1 MYSSEYNALL
11 ERLNTFIAKYHKNEI
26 RRGLL
31 LFLLIFG
38 LSTLTVF
45 LLEYVEHFTLTVRTV
60 LFYACLTLYSA
71 IFLRFILYPAMALF
85 NIRNGLSHKQAAEII
100 SKHFPEIQDKF
111 NNTLELAELVTQ
123 NRYSASLIMASIDQR
138 AKLLQPIPFHLAID
152 FRFNYKLLK
161 YLALVILVYLS
172 VLIYKPIII
181 KEGSERIL
189 HHRTHYVAPAP
200 FMFILENKNLTVSQ
214 GEDFEIKVKT
224 QGQYVPQKVYVVIGS
239 TRLLLSNTDKSTFTY
254 SFKGVNRSF
263 DFRFEAEEVVSSS
276 YRLNVVFPPQIISFK
291 IEIIPPAYTGLSSTI
306 AENTGD
312 ITIPCGSQVKWL
324 FATSHTD
331 SLWMSINDSSKIPSQ
346 HENDMFVIKQRF
358 FNSANYTLFPSNKE
372 MVNRNNMTY
381 AVNVIPDIYPSIQ
394 ADFVTDSTMWGM
406 YYFKG
411 SVNDDYGFKKLLFT
425 LKFGKDSV
433 RTISIPIQNNLLN
446 QEFYF
451 AYDFSSLKNVNGNIE
466 YYFEVWDNDGIHGS
480 KSTKSEVKNIR
491 IPDKKEIEQYK
502 NEANKNIFEQLHQ
515 SEKITS
521 DLEKELK
528 QLQKN
533 ITNSN
538 NLSWEH
544 TQKFQQ
550 ILEKQLS
557 LEQALKK
564 IAEQNKQKNNLI
576 NTFTEQDKE
585 MLEKQKQIQ
594 ELIENIMDDELKKL
608 IDQLKEMMKNL
619 DKSKLNEMTQEL
631 KMQTEDVNKELDRTL
646 ELLKKMNVEEK
657 INNVIKDLDKLAQEQ
672 ENLSEQSE
680 NKKTPSD
687 SLRNMQQQQQQDFKD
702 LQQKYQD
709 LMKENN
715 QLQEP
720 FNMQNFNEEQQQ
732 IEQEFQQGQEE
743 LQKNNRKGASKHQK
757 NNANKLKELSEQM
770 QKMMQQNQEE
780 ANAEDEESL
789 KMTLENI
796 KNLSFA
802 QEDLLL
808 QTKQAKPYDPKYP
821 QLSEKQN
828 RLQGN
833 VKVIEDSLEA
843 LAKRNPMI
851 KPTIKKHL
859 KNIKGYNRQ
868 TLKALEE
875 RNVVKA
881 ATNQQLLMTEAN
893 ELALLMGEILKEMQ
907 KANSQKMCSGGQCK
921 KPGNGKPKPSYQQ
934 MKSMQQQIKQQ
945 LQSILNEMKQ
955 GQKNGD
961 GKKMSEQLGK
971 MISMQDKMNQML
983 NELMQQGG
991 ISPESAKKLQ
1001 EIKNLM
1007 NDVQKDIANKNISN
1021 QTIQRQEQI
1030 LTRLL
1035 EAEKADNERD
1045 TENKRES
1052 QTGKNDKIS
1061 NPNDFFQYKGKK
1073 STYDE
1078 ILFQS
1083 NLPLKKYYQEL
1094 YRKYMINLNK

>member
-1 MYSSEYNALL
+1 MYSNDYKSLL
-11 ERLNTFIAKYHKNEI
+11 ERLNAFIAKYHHNEI
-26 RRGLL
+26 RRGILL
-31 LFLLIFG
+31 LLLILG
-38 LSTLTVF
+38 LSTLLVF
-45 LLEYVEHFTLTVRTV
+45 LLEYYEHYSSTVRTT
-60 LFYACLTLYSA
+60 LFYSCVLIYVAV
-71 IFLRFILYPAMALF
+71 FLRFIVYPTAALF
-85 NIRNGLSHKQAAEII
+85 KIRNGLSYKQAAEII

-111 NNTLELAELVTQ
+111 TNTLELAELASQ
-123 NRYSASLIMASIDQR
+123 QRYSTSLIMASIDQR
-138 AKLLQPIPFHLAID
+138 AKLLKPIPFHLAID
-152 FRFNYKLLK
+152 FRFNYKLMWFLGGM
-161 YLALVILVYLS
+161 ILLYLS
-172 VLIYKPIII
+172 VFVYKPLII
-181 KEGSERIL
+181 KEGSKRIL
-189 HHRTHYVAPAP
+189 HHRTHFSTPASFTFVLLSNP
-200 FMFILENKNLTVSQ
+200 LTALQ
-214 GEDFEIKVKT
+214 GENFEVKVKV
-224 QGQYVPQKVYVVIGS
+224 QGKYVPQKIYVVMGS
-239 TRLLLSNTDKSTFTY
+239 TRLLLNAIDKTTFNY
-254 SFKGVNRSF
+254 IFKNVNQSFE
-263 DFRFEAEEVVSSS
+263 FRFEADDIASEP
-276 YRLNVVFPPQIISFK
+276 YILKIIYPPQIISFK
-291 IEIIPPAYTGLSSTI
+291 IEITPPAYTGISSTI
-306 AENTGD
+306 TENTGD

-324 FATSHTD
+324 FTTSHAD
-331 SLWMSINDSSKIPSQ
+331 SLWMRLNDSIRINSQ
-346 HENDMFVIKQRF
+346 KENELFIIKQRF
-358 FNSANYTLFPSNKE
+358 LNSANYTLFPQNKE
-372 MVNRNNMTY
+372 MVNKNNMTY
-381 AVNVIPDIYPSIQ
+381 AINVIPDIYPSVKV
-394 ADFVTDSTMWGM
+394 DFVTDSTAWGM

-411 SVNDDYGFKKLLFT
+411 EINDDYGFKKMYFT
-425 LKFGKDSV
+425 LKLNNDSV
-433 RTISIPIQNNLLN
+433 KTISIPIQNNLLN

-451 AYDFSSLKNVNGNIE
+451 AYDFSTLKNISGNIE

-480 KSTKSEVKNIR
+480 KSTKTEVKNIR
-491 IPDKKEIEQYK
+491 IPNKKEIEQYK
-502 NEANKNIFEQLHQ
+502 NETNKDIYDQLRQ
-515 SEKITS
+515 SEKTTS

-550 ILEKQLS
+550 ILEKQLL
-557 LEQALKK
+557 LEQTLKK
-564 IAEQNKQKNNLI
+564 VADQNKQKNNLI
-576 NTFTEQDKE
+576 NTFTEQDQE

-594 ELIENIMDDELKKL
+594 ELLENIMDDELKKL
-608 IDQLKEMMKNL
+608 IEQLKEMMKNM

-631 KMQTEDVNKELDRTL
+631 KIQTEDINKELDRTL
-646 ELLKKMNVEEK
+646 ELLKKMDVEEK
-657 INNVIKDLDKLAQEQ
+657 INSLIKDMDKLAIEQ
-672 ENLSEQSE
+672 EKLAEQTE
-680 NKKTPSD
+680 DKKTTSD
-687 SLRNMQQQQQQDFKD
+687 SLKNMQQQQKQDFND
-702 LQQKYQD
+702 LQQKYQE

-715 QLQEP
+715 QLSEP

-732 IEQEFQQGQEE
+732 IDQEFQQGQEE

-757 NNANKLKELSEQM
+757 NTAKNLKDLSQQM
-770 QKMMQQNQEE
+770 QKMMQQNQQE

-802 QEDLLL
+802 QEELLI
-808 QTKQAKPYDPKYP
+808 QTKQSKSYDPRYP
-821 QLSEKQN
+821 QLSQKQN

-833 VKVIEDSLEA
+833 IKVIEDSLEA
-843 LAKRNPMI
+843 LAKRNPII
-851 KPTIKKHL
+851 KPTVKKHL
-859 KNIKGYNRQ
+859 KNIKAYNRH

-875 RNVVKA
+875 RNIVKA

-907 KANSQKMCSGGQCK
+907 KANSQTMCSGGQCK

-945 LQSILNEMKQ
+945 LQSMLNEMKQ

-961 GKKMSEQLGK
+961 GKKISEQLGK

-983 NELMQQGG
+983 NEMMQQGG

-1001 EIKNLM
+1001 EIKNIM
-1007 NDVQKDIANKNISN
+1007 NEVQKEIANKNISN

-1045 TENKRES
+1045 TENRRES

-1094 YRKYMINLNK
+1094 YQKYMINLNK